1 MSQKSYARGFCKY
14 AQDNGMDP
22 KALASF
28 ALKMAA
34 GDLVDPIG
42 EGMKDGAGVI
52 DDAMSSTAERIDDAM
67 SSIGDYADAHPIL
80 GGAALGASAP
90 IASGAKSV
98 GSVTAPIGAI
108 AFSPLSVVTG
118 PAGASSAAS
127 SGGNVAE
134 GSAIGSAAPAMAG
147 GAITGSVGAS
157 AGGLVGSALSPVT
170 APIGASAGASAGA
183 ADAEFK
189 KRVEEERKRSE
200 PERKRMEDLLE
211 QHKLPDDWWEQKRK
225 QWDEESRKREEQWK
239 EQWNRTF
246 QTNALDRI
254 ANGDR

>member
-1 MSQKSYARGFCKY
+1 MSLKSYARGFCKY

-28 ALKMAA
+28 AMKMAA
-34 GDLVDPIG
+34 GDVMDAFG
-42 EGMKDGAGVI
+42 GGMRDSADIIDGA
-52 DDAMSSTAERIDDAM
+52 MNT
-67 SSIGDYADAHPIL
+67 IGDYAEANPIL

-90 IASGAKSV
+90 VASGAKSV
-98 GSVTAPIGAI
+98 GSITAPVGAL
-108 AFSPLSVVTG
+108 ALSPLSVVTG

-127 SGGNVAE
+127 SGGDVAE
-134 GSAIGSAAPAMAG
+134 GSAIGSAAPALAG

-189 KRVEEERKRSE
+189 KTVEAERNRAE
-200 PERKRMEDLLE
+200 AERKRM
-211 QHKLPDDWWEQKRK
+211 DDEFRNNMSK
-225 QWDEESRKREEQWK
+225 
-239 EQWNRTF
+239 
-246 QTNALDRI
+246 TNALNRI
-254 ANGDR
+254 ANGGR

>member
-14 AQDNGMDP
+14 AQDKGMDP

-28 ALKMAA
+28 VHKMAA
-34 GDLVDPIG
+34 GDVVESVG
-42 EGMKDGAGVI
+42 EGME
-52 DDAMSSTAERIDDAM
+52 DAADRIDDAM
-67 SSIGDYADAHPIL
+67 SSIGDYAEAHPIL

-90 IASGAKSV
+90 AASGAKSV

-127 SGGNVAE
+127 SGGDVAE

-170 APIGASAGASAGA
+170 APVGASAGASAGA

-189 KRVEEERKRSE
+189 KRVEEEKKRSE
-200 PERKRMEDLLE
+200 AERKSM
-211 QHKLPDDWWEQKRK
+211 DDEFQKRVAEN
-225 QWDEESRKREEQWK
+225 QEMFRKALERMAEQ
-239 EQWNRTF
+239 
-246 QTNALDRI
+246 
-254 ANGDR
+254 